1 MTNLDARKTVII
13 SNGSYSVPADAE
25 VILRNEIGRWDKPIA
40 LVADDPVDGLP
51 STLIAPRS
59 AVPSVEHSK
68 IGAAI
73 AELGARFPMV
83 QAGELARLAVGNPPT
98 VKFDSNPFSELC
110 ASGALHGRGVGNAFR
125 VYESLTEEDAPE
137 GWPLIFLGPDEN

>member
-1 MTNLDARKTVII
+1 MTIIDARKTVEIH
-13 SNGSYSVPADAE
+13 GSTYSIPADAE
-25 VILRNEIGRWDKPIA
+25 VILRNEISRWDKPIA

-59 AVPSVEHSK
+59 AVPSAEHSK

-98 VKFDSNPFSELC
+98 VKYDSNPFSELC

-137 GWPLIFLGPDEN
+137 GWPITIIETNEN